1 MSIPSVPTL
10 TGGSANMNQNP
21 NEQLI
26 QSGFELIVKAFDEQ
40 EKCHQSTVGVLE
52 EKISNLLHEN
62 KELKNENGLCRDEI
76 QQLRSTNVKL
86 QLYVDTLRNK
96 LDNVRK
102 SILEDGNMPNTIDI
116 NDNNVNDNLTQ
127 IQMHLKSKSNQINQ
141 KKMRNTRLTK
151 AIPRCSTSQNI
162 IYNNNNSNSNS
173 NQRNIKV
180 TSNISAN
187 SEYYVNSIPF
197 INKEKE
203 YSDGEGVRG
212 NDDNKTHVRDYS
224 GGRSSLKKQNK
235 IKVDRNYLEQLKLNT
250 VAFPTST
257 TAPNSG
263 RGKENV
269 NTFTSSSFETVS
281 TFLVQCKDRV
291 SPSTFEKMLLL
302 FNNHKSALISSN
314 ELVSKIKELLQ
325 LEDNT
330 YLYNLFNTLTI
341 P

>member
-1 MSIPSVPTL
+1 MSIPSIPTL
-10 TGGSANMNQNP
+10 TDGSSANMNQNP

-26 QSGFELIVKAFDEQ
+26 QSGFELIVKAFDDQ

-52 EKISNLLHEN
+52 EKISNLLNEN

-76 QQLRSTNVKL
+76 QQLRDTNVKL

-102 SILEDGNMPNTIDI
+102 SILEDGNMSNTIDI
-116 NDNNVNDNLTQ
+116 NDNTNTNINNMNDNLTQ
-127 IQMHLKSKSNQINQ
+127 IQMHLKSKSNQIHQ

-151 AIPRCSTSQNI
+151 AIPRCSTSQNT
-162 IYNNNNSNSNS
+162 IYNNNSSNNS
-173 NQRNIKV
+173 NQRNTKI

-203 YSDGEGVRG
+203 YSDNEGVRG
-212 NDDNKTHVRDYS
+212 NV
-224 GGRSSLKKQNK
+224 KKQNK

-250 VAFPTST
+250 IAFPTST

-263 RGKENV
+263 RGKENA
-269 NTFTSSSFETVS
+269 NTFTSSSSFETVN
-281 TFLVQCKDRV
+281 TFLMQCKDRI

-302 FNNHKSALISSN
+302 FNNYKSALISSN

>member
-1 MSIPSVPTL
+1 
-10 TGGSANMNQNP
+10 
-21 NEQLI
+21 
-26 QSGFELIVKAFDEQ
+26 
-40 EKCHQSTVGVLE
+40 
-52 EKISNLLHEN
+52 
-62 KELKNENGLCRDEI
+62 
-76 QQLRSTNVKL
+76 
-86 QLYVDTLRNK
+86 
-96 LDNVRK
+96 
-102 SILEDGNMPNTIDI
+102 
-116 NDNNVNDNLTQ
+116 
-127 IQMHLKSKSNQINQ
+127 
-141 KKMRNTRLTK
+141 MRNTRLTK
-151 AIPRCSTSQNI
+151 AIPRCSTSQNT
-162 IYNNNNSNSNS
+162 IYNNNNSNNNS
-173 NQRNIKV
+173 TGQRNI
-180 TSNISAN
+180 SAS
-187 SEYYVNSIPF
+187 SEYYVNAIPF

-212 NDDNKTHVRDYS
+212 NDDNKAHVRDYS

-250 VAFPTST
+250 IAFPTST

-269 NTFTSSSFETVS
+269 NTFTSSSFETVN
-281 TFLVQCKDRV
+281 TFLVQCKDRI

-302 FNNHKSALISSN
+302 FNNHKSALITSN

>member
-1 MSIPSVPTL
+1 MSIPSIPTL
-10 TGGSANMNQNP
+10 TGGSANMSQNP

-26 QSGFELIVKAFDEQ
+26 QSGFELIVKAFDDQ

-76 QQLRSTNVKL
+76 QQLRDTNVKL

-102 SILEDGNMPNTIDI
+102 SILEDGNMSNTIDI
-116 NDNNVNDNLTQ
+116 NDNNTNINNNLTQ
-127 IQMHLKSKSNQINQ
+127 IQMHLKSKSSQINQ

-151 AIPRCSTSQNI
+151 AIPRCSTSQNT
-162 IYNNNNSNSNS
+162 IYNNNSSNSNS
-173 NQRNIKV
+173 NQRNTKM
-180 TSNISAN
+180 TSNISAS

-203 YSDGEGVRG
+203 HSESEGIRG
-212 NDDNKTHVRDYS
+212 NV
-224 GGRSSLKKQNK
+224 KKQNK

-269 NTFTSSSFETVS
+269 NTFTSSSFETVN
-281 TFLVQCKDRV
+281 TFLVQCKDRI